1 MKWTAAPTVRRGTPA
16 RDGMGKAKLGFLLA
30 GAYALGLAVLVAI
43 GLSLPGETR
52 CRVER
57 ALAKAPS
64 MGRHAAQVVRV
75 AMHAGSLGMKHLP
88 AAFGPQAVPTKRHSS
103 RFCIRDSAGES
114 GLLQLPEGSLE
125 GLGPALVR
133 VVLERNDR

>member
-1 MKWTAAPTVRRGTPA
+1 
-16 RDGMGKAKLGFLLA
+16 MGKAKLGFLLA
-30 GAYALGLAVLVAI
+30 GAYALGLAVLVAV

-52 CRVER
+52 CRVQR

-88 AAFGPQAVPTKRHSS
+88 AAFGPQTVPAKRHSS
-103 RFCIRDSAGES
+103 RFCIRDSGGDSES